1 MGAKKKYTGRSLLEA
16 VDGYFSSIRRTVE
29 ATERVETDAKHFIEQ
44 PILSDSGEPIRYRE
58 YVVPPTLWGL
68 CEYLGITPRTWA
80 RYCDRTKHPEM
91 QEAVLRAGALMQ
103 EWKEQALLTRKDVR
117 GIIYHIQNN
126 MGGLE
131 LPEDGSEALPLSLS
145 MGEKRAILIDE
156 LAELRDG
163 AD

>member
-1 MGAKKKYTGRSLLEA
+1 MGAKRKKYTGRSLLEA
-16 VDGYFSSIRRTVE
+16 VDAYFASISRTVE
-29 ATERVETDAKHFIEQ
+29 ATERVETGAKTFIEQ
-44 PILSDSGEPIRYRE
+44 PILSDSGQPIRYRE

-68 CEYLGITPRTWA
+68 CEYLGITPKIWSG
-80 RYCDRTKHPEM
+80 YCDRAKHPEM
-91 QEAVLRAGALMQ
+91 QEAVQRAGGLMQ

-131 LPEDGSEALPLSLS
+131 PPENGEGAVNLSL
-145 MGEKRAILIDE
+145 GEKHAILLEE
-156 LAELRDG
+156 LTELQDG